1 MNEVVALAFRH
12 DPHQT
17 PSIMPLS
24 TSRLNILPVCLSSL
38 CLCLTLLYGAP
49 LRAQGFEVWSSGEE
63 TEGIWDLQKAQT
75 GGWLGSGFWGPSQAY
90 DCWVWRVDDYGVPM
104 WSYVHEKEGEE
115 FLSGA
120 VEMPN
125 GEWVVVGRTTQWD
138 GFSPEPYQMFLLHLD
153 ANGILLEEKEWASDL
168 SVVAQHALLDGS
180 NNNILVTGW
189 KESEQV
195 DNEGFL
201 RVLNPELEMV
211 DEVTFGL
218 GDTRMTHIMQDAEGD
233 FYLSGTD
240 LTEDS
245 VSFVLYKFDESYN
258 LLDSTSMS
266 FAEDPTLA
274 SNGAWMNDDHV
285 FFAVSDKDENNDW
298 RAGVVRYA
306 HDLSGGAW
314 LPFEQGYSI
323 CDGGHPDVSMNVQTV
338 VGHGFDPE
346 TGNYGIWTRHV
357 SNSFTWLDEP
367 SWLTMEHP
375 LQVLR
380 CVHFSDSQLGLGGRL
395 EEAGNSQGFI
405 KVVDSPASIEAPSA
419 ISHQLSIYPNPTP
432 GVVHVEPP
440 SGGAMNDLIWHD
452 ALGNNV
458 TSLIRQTGP
467 RDFDV
472 SRLPAGHYT
481 VTIEGAKSSKASA
494 TLVKLP

>member
-1 MNEVVALAFRH
+1 
-12 DPHQT
+12 
-17 PSIMPLS
+17 MPLS
-24 TSRLNILPVCLSSL
+24 SSRLNCLSVCLSSL
-38 CLCLTLLYGAP
+38 CLTLLHGAP

-104 WSYVHEKEGEE
+104 WSYVHQKEGEE
-115 FLSGA
+115 YLSGA

-125 GEWVVVGRTTQWD
+125 GDWVVVGRTTQWD

-153 ANGILLEEKEWASDL
+153 ANGMLLEEKEWASDL
-168 SVVAQHALLDGS
+168 SVVAQHALLDAS
-180 NNNILVTGW
+180 TNNILVTGW
-189 KESEQV
+189 KESELV

-201 RVLNPELEMV
+201 RVLNSELEIV

-218 GDTRMTHIMQDAEGD
+218 GDTRMTHIMQGNEGD

-240 LTEDS
+240 QTDDS
-245 VSFVLYKFDESYN
+245 VSFVLYKFDDSYN

-274 SNGAWMNDDHV
+274 SNGAWMNEDHV

-306 HDLSGGAW
+306 HNLSGGAW
-314 LPFEQGYSI
+314 LPFEQGINI
-323 CDGGHPDVSMNVQTV
+323 CDGGHQDMSMNSQTV

-346 TGNYGIWTRHV
+346 TGDYGIWTRHV

-367 SWLTMEHP
+367 SWLTMEHS

-380 CVHFSDSQLGLGGRL
+380 CVHFSDNQLGLGGRL
-395 EEAGNSQGFI
+395 EEAGNFQGFI
-405 KVVDSPASIEAPSA
+405 KVVDSPASVEAPPVV
-419 ISHQLSIYPNPTP
+419 SHQLSIYPNPTS
-432 GVVHVEPP
+432 GLVHLD
-440 SGGAMNDLIWHD
+440 SATGGALKDLIWHD
-452 ALGNNV
+452 VLGNNV
-458 TSLIRQTGP
+458 SSLIRRTGP

-481 VTIEGAKSSKASA
+481 VKEAGDKPSTVSA
-494 TLVKLP
+494 TLVKLK